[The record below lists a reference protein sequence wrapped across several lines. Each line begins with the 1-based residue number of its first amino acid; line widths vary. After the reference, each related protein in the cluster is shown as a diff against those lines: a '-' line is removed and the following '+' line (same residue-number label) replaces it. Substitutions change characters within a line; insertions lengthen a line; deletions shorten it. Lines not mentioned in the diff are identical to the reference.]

1 MSLVLVVAVVVVGL
15 LGLLELALERS
26 PTPPSATASWSLK
39 LVKLDRADVA
49 VVIALFSVLLEE
61 WWDLKES
68 AFLLLLLV
76 MVVVVFDE
84 DRVLAGAGSRVRSCK
99 TSAASR
105 MKRWKAIV
113 WGKGGENVCW
123 GGAI

>member
-1 MSLVLVVAVVVVGL
+1 MLVVAVVVVGL

-49 VVIALFSVLLEE
+49 VVVALFSVLLEE

-68 AFLLLLLV
+68 VFLSLLL
-76 MVVVVFDE
+76 VVVVFDE
-84 DRVLAGAGSRVRSCK
+84 DWVLAGAGSRVRSCK

-105 MKRWKAIV
+105 MKRWKAII
-113 WGKGGENVCW
+113 WGKGGENVC
-123 GGAI
+123 